1 MYCIKYS
8 LLFGSVMTQS
18 SSPPPVSD
26 DKDGSIG
33 GVSSAVKLLEK
44 PLEKASEGSADEA
57 FKLPDQLQQSIAS
70 FERSVK
76 LVAENLR
83 YGSWTKRL
91 ATIGGVAFIALNPL
105 AAGKVAE
112 TFGVEKLPRWY
123 VTAFWGGL
131 GGLGGLTVVAAAVT
145 LPKKP
150 GAEVDTSQNRAIKGL
165 RSFELKDADIFAKLQ
180 RQRDVQECYEAV
192 TAPTFRFGV
201 LMGESGCGKSSLL
214 QAGLLPKLMGEGATH
229 RGVYVKMGDRS
240 PLDAI
245 RAALIKEL
253 GEAAVGDAKTDFLTT
268 VTQAAQVAG
277 KPLVLVLDQ
286 FEQFFVQYKRAEERA
301 DFVQVLK
308 AWYVSEVPVRV
319 LVGIREDLSG
329 RLIEIQKALGYSLG
343 PMDSFRLEK
352 FSPSQATAVLREM
365 ARLERLDFNEPF
377 MEELARKELAGA
389 EDALISPVDV
399 QVLAWMIVRQSEE
412 ELRAFNQRS
421 FQRLGGVEGVLQ
433 RFLERTLAALMG
445 AAQRSLA
452 VEALLALTD
461 RERNVRAGMLSLDEL
476 QVKLKGKGLPAEIGE
491 MMAWLA
497 RGDVRLV
504 TVEERETGLGYELA
518 HERLI
523 PALLRVAGQE
533 LSAADRAN
541 QLLNRRVNE
550 WVGNG
555 RSQRYLFNW

>member
-1 MYCIKYS
+1 
-8 LLFGSVMTQS
+8 MTQS